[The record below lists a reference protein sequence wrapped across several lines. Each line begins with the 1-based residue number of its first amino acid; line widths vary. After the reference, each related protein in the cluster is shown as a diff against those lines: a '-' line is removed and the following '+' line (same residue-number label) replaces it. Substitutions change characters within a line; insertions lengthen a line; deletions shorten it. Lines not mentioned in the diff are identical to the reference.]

1 MAARTEVA
9 SLAAEGE
16 QVIMATVIAINPGK
30 PFVQVAAVDK
40 SADAVTYIDVQAK
53 ANLDD
58 RSSSG

>member
-1 MAARTEVA
+1 MAA
-9 SLAAEGE
+9 
-16 QVIMATVIAINPGK
+16 VIAINPGK